1 MSASAGVPPPS
12 DEPVHA
18 RVEERLLAPGG
29 PFEMGV
35 EAVLGVPTPVFRERQ
50 RSLREVLL
58 ASAAFGEREYL
69 VCEERRIGFSE
80 HLGLVASVARALA
93 ERFGVGKGD
102 RVAILAGNGPEWIVT
117 WWAAVCLGAI
127 PVGMNGWWAGD
138 EIVFALEDAR
148 PRLLV
153 GDARR
158 LARLAGRE
166 PGMPV
171 VEIEAEFAALER
183 FASGAGLPD
192 VTIDEDDPVCM
203 LYTSGTTGR
212 PKGAVLSHRNL
223 LALHRL
229 YVFHGL
235 RLLLVGAES
244 QQAAASAAR
253 SEAKPSGAQSGAA
266 PAAPAPC
273 QLVTTPLFHAS
284 GLFTGAVT
292 LLASGVKTVWTK
304 RRFDPVRVMELI
316 ERERVTGWGPMG
328 TMAERVIRHPDAAR
342 FDLSSLRQV
351 GSGGAPVSPGLQA
364 RLREAFPNARAQLS
378 VGYGLTEAT
387 AMATLNF
394 GRELEAR
401 PESSGRPLPTIGV
414 EIRDAE
420 GRPLPGGE
428 EGEIFLHGPTV
439 FHGYWE
445 RPGANA
451 ETLLAG
457 RWLRT
462 GDWGRLEGGHLH
474 VNARRRDLILRG
486 SENVYPA
493 EIERVL
499 ESHPDVEEV
508 AVLGVDHPEL
518 GQEVKAVVVPRP
530 GARPEPAALRA
541 FVAERLAYFKVPAH
555 LELRDAALPRNA
567 VGKVMKHVLT
577 GDGSSDLI
585 EE

>member
-1 MSASAGVPPPS
+1 MSSPAAGSVPWSIS
-12 DEPVHA
+12 DDPVHA
-18 RVEERLLAPGG
+18 RVEERLLGPGG

-35 EAVLGVPTPVFRERQ
+35 EAVLGVPIPVFRERAH
-50 RSLREVLL
+50 SLRSVLEG
-58 ASAAFGEREYL
+58 SAAFGEREYL
-69 VCEERRIGFSE
+69 VCEERRIGFAE
-80 HLGLVASVARALA
+80 HLRLVASVARVLS

-102 RVAILAGNGPEWIVT
+102 RVAILAENGPEWIVT

-127 PVGMNGWWAGD
+127 PVGLNGWWVGD

-153 GDARR
+153 GDAKR
-158 LARLAGRE
+158 LARLAGRD

-171 VEIEAEFAALER
+171 LEIESEFAALER
-183 FASGAGLPD
+183 FAPGSGLPD
-192 VTIDEDDPVCM
+192 VHVDEDDPVCM

-212 PKGAVLSHRNL
+212 PKGAVVTQRNL
-223 LALHRL
+223 LALQRL
-229 YVFHGL
+229 QVFHGL
-235 RLLLVGAES
+235 RMLLVAAES
-244 QQAAASAAR
+244 
-253 SEAKPSGAQSGAA
+253 GAV
-266 PAAPAPC
+266 PAGPMPEPC

-304 RRFDPVRVMELI
+304 GRFDPLRVMELI

-328 TMAERVIRHPDAAR
+328 TMAERVIRHPAAAR
-342 FDLSSLRQV
+342 HDLSSLRQL
-351 GSGGAPVSPGLQA
+351 GSGGAPVSEGLLA
-364 RLREAFPNARAQLS
+364 RMREAFPNARAQLS
-378 VGYGLTEAT
+378 MGYGLTEAT

-401 PESSGRPLPTIGV
+401 PDSAGRPLPTISV
-414 EIRDAE
+414 EIRDE
-420 GRPLPGGE
+420 QGRALPEGE
-428 EGEIFLHGPTV
+428 EGEIFLRGPTV

-451 ETLLAG
+451 ETLVAG

-462 GDWGRLEGGHLH
+462 GDWGRFEGGHLH

-486 SENVYPA
+486 GENVYPA
-493 EIERVL
+493 EIELCL
-499 ESHPDVEEV
+499 ESHPDVDEA

-518 GQEVKAVVVPRP
+518 GQEVKAVVVPRA
-530 GARPEPAALRA
+530 GSRPDPAALRA

-555 LELRDAALPRNA
+555 WELRGEPLPRNA
-567 VGKVMKHVLT
+567 VGKVMKHVLR
-577 GDGSSDLI
+577 DDASSDLI